1 MHTIEPFYNWK
12 KYYQAEKDP
21 ASPFYG
27 NTYSNQYEDTIY
39 GYFIDPEWDYIGSE
53 TLYCKLLF
61 TDYTSK
67 TCIIELFGEWNDAL
81 HNDSM
86 HLKRTVIDPLL
97 KAGISKFILI
107 ADNLLQFH
115 GGETD
120 YYEEWLE
127 EVEDGWIAALNLRP
141 FILAEFEKYS
151 IDYYINCGGT
161 LALSNWRTHAPFKIV
176 EVVDLLLIR
185 RLGGG

>member
-1 MHTIEPFYNWK
+1 MHTIEPFYRWK

-27 NTYSNQYEDTIY
+27 NSYSNQYEDTIY
-39 GYFIDPEWDYIGSE
+39 GYFIDPQWDYIGSE

-61 TDYTSK
+61 SDYSSK

-86 HLKRTVIDPLL
+86 HLKRTLIDPLL
-97 KAGISKFILI
+97 QAGITKFILL

-127 EVEDGWIAALNLRP
+127 EVEDGWIVGLL
-141 FILAEFEKYS
+141 FAEFVELEWAKYHV
-151 IDYYINCGGT
+151 DYYINFGGN
-161 LALSNWRTHAPFKIV
+161 LQIPNWRTLKPDMIFAYLQHVMAK
-176 EVVDLLLIR
+176 
-185 RLGGG
+185 RLGPA